1 MKKILQSK
9 VGRIVLIILA
19 LALLSVAA
27 LVGYGL
33 FSDSRAKSASP
44 YYAALI
50 NKHAPLTQE
59 EVDYMASVKRYADP
73 IFFNEGTYKK
83 TYSPKSYDEL
93 SDTEKQQVVN
103 WADQYQLKRPAELKE
118 NEAWIPATP
127 LAIAIP
133 KNWEQTYEDRKATR
147 DNSGKYLLVLN
158 SKDDSGAF
166 VVFEMAAVPG
176 RYGSL
181 EEYATS
187 KEARKFSKIDKAKY
201 SFADELKRQGKIGFN
216 RNLDNVD
223 NAFNLTRGFIDYAS
237 QTLNDRPV
245 YAYQQLMNYTDG
257 QVTESI
263 YLFEIDGYI
272 LSARVYYPTADKD
285 EQEKAVAEMISKS
298 HPFNLDYMRKDEPS
312 RHGITKEE
320 EKKMQE
326 KK

>member
-9 VGRIVLIILA
+9 VVRIILILIA

-27 LVGYGL
+27 VIGYAL
-33 FSDSRAKSASP
+33 FSDSRAKNASP

-50 NKHAPLTQE
+50 NKHAPLTKE
-59 EVDYMASVKRYADP
+59 EVDYMASVRRYADP
-73 IFFNEGTYKK
+73 IFFNEEKYKNSSSTK
-83 TYSPKSYDEL
+83 VFDEL
-93 SDTEKQQVVN
+93 TVSEQQQVVN
-103 WADQYQLKRPAELKE
+103 WADTYQLTKPAELKG

-127 LAIAIP
+127 LAIIIP

-158 SKDDSGAF
+158 SQDDFGAF
-166 VVFEMAAVPG
+166 VVFEIAAVPG
-176 RYGSL
+176 QYGSL

-187 KEARKFSKIDKAKY
+187 KGARKFSKIDKAKY
-201 SFADELKRQGKIGFN
+201 AFADELNRQEEIGFN
-216 RNLDNVD
+216 RNLDNVG

-257 QVTESI
+257 HVMESI

-272 LSARVYYPTADKD
+272 ISARVFYRAEDKSL
-285 EQEKAVAEMISKS
+285 QQKAVTEMISKA

-312 RHGITKEE
+312 RHGITEE
-320 EKKMQE
+320 DEKKMQE
-326 KK
+326 NK